1 MIVFCYN
8 SVTVKVDVSEYQ
20 QFALEE
26 MAEITEL
33 ISIYLYCYVLIGTI
47 MGVHSTCFAKVNKR
61 QGIPKGQTKIDKPKK
76 PDNIGYTRRRKTKQE
91 HNTICVGH
99 HYAQTNTN
107 NINKK

>member
-1 MIVFCYN
+1 MVIQQCHINSKHVIV
-8 SVTVKVDVSEYQ
+8 SIITSE
-20 QFALEE
+20 
-26 MAEITEL
+26 
-33 ISIYLYCYVLIGTI
+33 
-47 MGVHSTCFAKVNKR
+47 
-61 QGIPKGQTKIDKPKK
+61 KK

>member
-33 ISIYLYCYVLIGTI
+33 ISIYLYCYV
-47 MGVHSTCFAKVNKR
+47 
-61 QGIPKGQTKIDKPKK
+61 KIQSSSFIID
-76 PDNIGYTRRRKTKQE
+76 G
-91 HNTICVGH
+91 NTAMP
-99 HYAQTNTN
+99 Y
-107 NINKK
+107 K

>member
-1 MIVFCYN
+1 M
-8 SVTVKVDVSEYQ
+8 TVKVDVSEYQ

-61 QGIPKGQTKIDKPKK
+61 
-76 PDNIGYTRRRKTKQE
+76 
-91 HNTICVGH
+91 
-99 HYAQTNTN
+99 
-107 NINKK
+107 